1 MLKYNGYNSGKNYC
15 EKCDF
20 RCSKRSNGDKH
31 SCYKMGTYDYMKN
44 SNKKFCEISMNL
56 KI

>member
-1 MLKYNGYNSGKNYC
+1 MVTIPEKIIVKNVTS
-15 EKCDF
+15 DVL
-20 RCSKRSNGDKH
+20 SKRSNGDKH
-31 SCYKMGTYDYMKN
+31 SCYKMGTYNYMKN

>member
-1 MLKYNGYNSGKNYC
+1 MFNIYSLYRCMLKYNGYNSGKNYY
-15 EKCDF
+15 EKGDF
-20 RCSKRSNGDKH
+20 RRSKRSNG
-31 SCYKMGTYDYMKN
+31 DYMKN